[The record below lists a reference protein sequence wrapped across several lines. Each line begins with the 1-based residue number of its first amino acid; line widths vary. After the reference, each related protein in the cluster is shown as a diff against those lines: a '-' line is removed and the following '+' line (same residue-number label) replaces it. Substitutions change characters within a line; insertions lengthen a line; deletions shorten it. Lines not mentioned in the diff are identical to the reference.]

1 MPLAKAGTFA
11 QPSGKRLVA
20 RNLSFARRS
29 VAVRVEVIRISGGR
43 RERRGDVL
51 AVEVVYRVVALV
63 MPPPAPALPPASG
76 LAAGLAVAVGVA
88 VAVAL
93 AVAVAVAQ
101 EGVLALASA
110 AMRRASYLSFGW

>member
-20 RNLSFARRS
+20 RNLSYARRS

-51 AVEVVYRVVALV
+51 AVDVVYRVVALV
-63 MPPPAPALPPASG
+63 YATTGFGSSTRVGTGSG
-76 LAAGLAVAVGVA
+76 ARRSRWCGGRRRGSCGGSGGARGRAWPFFWGLE
-88 VAVAL
+88 
-93 AVAVAVAQ
+93 
-101 EGVLALASA
+101 EGACP
-110 AMRRASYLSFGW
+110 F

>member
-20 RNLSFARRS
+20 RNLSYARRS
-29 VAVRVEVIRISGGR
+29 VAVRVEVIRIFGGR

-63 MPPPAPALPPASG
+63 YATTGSG
-76 LAAGLAVAVGVA
+76 SSTRVGTGSGARRSRWCGGCRQNGRAAGWGRGGVSVG
-88 VAVAL
+88 
-93 AVAVAVAQ
+93 
-101 EGVLALASA
+101 GVSLKK
-110 AMRRASYLSFGW
+110 